1 MRKKTTTIVKMMKC
15 YMSNSERYGER
26 LYMIESELKDYAVST
41 FLVLQKKK
49 SLLSKKSRLFW
60 ARKALKGSV

>member
-1 MRKKTTTIVKMMKC
+1 MMKC
-15 YMSNSERYGER
+15 YMSNSERYGEI
-26 LYMIESELKDYAVST
+26 LYMTESELKDYAVST

-49 SLLSKKSRLFW
+49 SLLSKKSRSFW